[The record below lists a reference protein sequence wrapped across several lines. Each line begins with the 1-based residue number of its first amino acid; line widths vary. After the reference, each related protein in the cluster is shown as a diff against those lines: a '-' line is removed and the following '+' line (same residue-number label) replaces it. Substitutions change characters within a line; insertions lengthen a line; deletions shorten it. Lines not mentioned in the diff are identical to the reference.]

1 MSRMIPYAKQDISDE
16 DIDSV
21 IEVLKSDFL
30 TQGNKVPLFEDIISE
45 RVGAKYA
52 LAANSATSCLY
63 LSCLSLGL
71 SKEDILWTSP
81 ITYVASANC
90 ALYCGAEVDFVD
102 IDPLTWNISVE
113 ILEEKLKTARKIKKV
128 PKILVLVHLAGNPCD
143 LQKVFDLSKEYG
155 FSIIEDAS
163 HALGSKYSG
172 EHIGSCV
179 YSDISV
185 FSFHPVKNITTG
197 EGGMILTN
205 NQKLSEKIHLY
216 RSHGITRDTKK
227 MINKEEGLWY
237 YEQLLLGF
245 NFRMSDIHAALGI
258 SQMNSLDKFIS
269 KRNELSQIYT
279 EELKGLPLTIQRVR
293 KEDLSAWHIFV
304 IRLKLSELK
313 LSRLEIYN
321 SLRNKGI
328 GVNVHYIPVHLHP
341 FYKNLGFNKGD
352 FPNSENYYDGAI
364 TIPLFTKLKK
374 KEMKLVIQALKE
386 SIK

>member
-1 MSRMIPYAKQDISDE
+1 MSRMIPYAKQDISDG

-172 EHIGSCV
+172 EHIGSSV

-364 TIPLFTKLKK
+364 TIPMFTKLKK
-374 KEMKLVIQALKE
+374 TEIKFVIQSLKE

>member
-1 MSRMIPYAKQDISDE
+1 MNRMIPYAKQDISDE

-52 LAANSATSCLY
+52 LAANSATSCLH

-172 EHIGSCV
+172 EHIGSSV

-321 SLRNKGI
+321 SLRNMGI

-364 TIPLFTKLKK
+364 TIPMFTKLKK
-374 KEMKLVIQALKE
+374 KEIKYVIQALKE
-386 SIK
+386 SID

>member
-1 MSRMIPYAKQDISDE
+1 MNRMIPYAKQDISDE

-172 EHIGSCV
+172 EHIGSSV

-269 KRNELSQIYT
+269 KRNDISQIYT

-321 SLRNKGI
+321 SLRNMGI

-364 TIPLFTKLKK
+364 TIPMFTKLKK
-374 KEMKLVIQALKE
+374 KEIKYVIQALKE
-386 SIK
+386 SID

>member
-1 MSRMIPYAKQDISDE
+1 MNRMIPYAKQDISDE

-172 EHIGSCV
+172 EHIGSSV

-364 TIPLFTKLKK
+364 TIPMFTKLKK
-374 KEMKLVIQALKE
+374 KEIKYIIQALKE
-386 SIK
+386 SID

>member
-1 MSRMIPYAKQDISDE
+1 MIPYAKQEISDE

-172 EHIGSCV
+172 EHIGSSV

-364 TIPLFTKLKK
+364 TIPMFTKLKK
-374 KEMKLVIQALKE
+374 KEIKYVIQALKE
-386 SIK
+386 SID

>member
-1 MSRMIPYAKQDISDE
+1 
-16 DIDSV
+16 
-21 IEVLKSDFL
+21 
-30 TQGNKVPLFEDIISE
+30 
-45 RVGAKYA
+45 VGAKYA

-172 EHIGSCV
+172 EHIGSSV

-364 TIPLFTKLKK
+364 TIPMFTKLKK
-374 KEMKLVIQALKE
+374 KEIKYVIQALKE
-386 SIK
+386 SID

>member
-1 MSRMIPYAKQDISDE
+1 MIPYAKQDISDE

-172 EHIGSCV
+172 EHIGSSV

-364 TIPLFTKLKK
+364 TIPMFTKLKK
-374 KEMKLVIQALKE
+374 TEIKFVIQSLKE

>member
-1 MSRMIPYAKQDISDE
+1 MIPYAKQDISDE

-172 EHIGSCV
+172 EHIGSSV

-364 TIPLFTKLKK
+364 TIPMFTKLKK
-374 KEMKLVIQALKE
+374 KEIKFVIQALKE

>member
-1 MSRMIPYAKQDISDE
+1 MIPYAKQDISDE

-172 EHIGSCV
+172 EHIGSSV

-328 GVNVHYIPVHLHP
+328 GVNVHYIPVHMQP

-364 TIPLFTKLKK
+364 TIPMFTKLKK
-374 KEMKLVIQALKE
+374 KEIKYVIQALKE
-386 SIK
+386 SID

>member
-1 MSRMIPYAKQDISDE
+1 MIPYAKQDISDE

-52 LAANSATSCLY
+52 LAANSATSCLH

-172 EHIGSCV
+172 EHIGSSV

-328 GVNVHYIPVHLHP
+328 GVNVHYIPVHMQP

-364 TIPLFTKLKK
+364 TIPMFTKLKK
-374 KEMKLVIQALKE
+374 KEIKYVIQALKE
-386 SIK
+386 SID

>member
-1 MSRMIPYAKQDISDE
+1 MNRMIPYAKQDISDE

-172 EHIGSCV
+172 EHIGSSV

-269 KRNELSQIYT
+269 IRNELSQIYT

-364 TIPLFTKLKK
+364 TIPMFTKLKK
-374 KEMKLVIQALKE
+374 KEIKYVIQALKE
-386 SIK
+386 SID

>member
-1 MSRMIPYAKQDISDE
+1 MNRMIPYAKQDISDE

-90 ALYCGAEVDFVD
+90 ALFCGAEVDFVD

-113 ILEEKLKTARKIKKV
+113 ILEEKLKKARKIKKI

-172 EHIGSCV
+172 EHIGSSV

-364 TIPLFTKLKK
+364 TIPMFTKLKK
-374 KEMKLVIQALKE
+374 KEIKFVIQALKE

>member
-1 MSRMIPYAKQDISDE
+1 MNRMIPYAKQDISDE

-172 EHIGSCV
+172 EHIGSSV

-364 TIPLFTKLKK
+364 TIPMFTKLKK
-374 KEMKLVIQALKE
+374 KEIEFVIQALKE

>member
-1 MSRMIPYAKQDISDE
+1 MNRMIPYAKQDISDE

-172 EHIGSCV
+172 EHIGSSV

-374 KEMKLVIQALKE
+374 TEIKFVIQSLKE

>member
-1 MSRMIPYAKQDISDE
+1 MSRMIPYAKQDISDG

-172 EHIGSCV
+172 EHIGSSV

-364 TIPLFTKLKK
+364 TIPMFTKLKK
-374 KEMKLVIQALKE
+374 KEIKYVIQALKE
-386 SIK
+386 SID

>member
-1 MSRMIPYAKQDISDE
+1 MNRMIPYAKQDISDE

-30 TQGNKVPLFEDIISE
+30 TQGNKVSLFEDIISK

-52 LAANSATSCLY
+52 LTANSATSCLY

-143 LQKVFDLSKEYG
+143 LKKVFDLSKEYG

-172 EHIGSCV
+172 EHIGSSV

-227 MINKEEGLWY
+227 MINKEEGHWY

-364 TIPLFTKLKK
+364 TIPMFTKLKK

>member
-1 MSRMIPYAKQDISDE
+1 MNRMIPYAKQDISDE

-30 TQGNKVPLFEDIISE
+30 TQGNQGPLFEDIISK

-52 LAANSATSCLY
+52 LAANSATSCLH

-71 SKEDILWTSP
+71 SKGDILWTSP

-90 ALYCGAEVDFVD
+90 ALFCGADVDFVD

-113 ILEEKLKTARKIKKV
+113 ILEEKLKTAQKRKKI
-128 PKILVLVHLAGNPCD
+128 PRILVLVHLAGNPCD
-143 LQKVFDLSKEYG
+143 LKKIFDLSKEYG

-163 HALGSKYSG
+163 HALGSKYS
-172 EHIGSCV
+172 EEQIGSST

-205 NQKLSEKIHLY
+205 NKEIAEKVNLY
-216 RSHGITRDTKK
+216 RSHGVTRDTNK
-227 MINKEEGLWY
+227 MFNKNEGLWY

-245 NFRMSDIHAALGI
+245 NFRMNEIQASLGI

-269 KRNELSQIYT
+269 KRNEVSQMYMKN
-279 EELKGLPLTIQRVR
+279 LKNLPLTFQKVR
-293 KEDLSAWHIFV
+293 NEDLSAWHLFI
-304 IRLKLSELK
+304 IHLKLDQLELT
-313 LSRLEIYN
+313 RLEIYN
-321 SLRNKGI
+321 SLREKGI
-328 GVNVHYIPVHLHP
+328 GVNVHYIPVHLQP
-341 FYKNLGFNKGD
+341 FYRNLGFKRGD
-352 FPNSENYYDGAI
+352 YPNSESYYDGAL
-364 TIPLFTKLKK
+364 TIPMYTKLKK
-374 KEMKLVIQALKE
+374 KDIEFVIQALQE
-386 SIK
+386 SIY

>member
-1 MSRMIPYAKQDISDE
+1 MNRMIPYAKQDISDE

-52 LAANSATSCLY
+52 LAANSATSCLH

-71 SKEDILWTSP
+71 SKGDILWTSP

-172 EHIGSCV
+172 EHIGSSV

-364 TIPLFTKLKK
+364 TIPMFTKLKK
-374 KEMKLVIQALKE
+374 KEIKYVIQALKE
-386 SIK
+386 SVY

>member
-1 MSRMIPYAKQDISDE
+1 MNRMIPYAKQDISDE

-52 LAANSATSCLY
+52 LAANSATSCLH

-172 EHIGSCV
+172 EHIGSSV

-364 TIPLFTKLKK
+364 TIPMFTKLKK
-374 KEMKLVIQALKE
+374 TEIKFVIQSLKE

>member
-1 MSRMIPYAKQDISDE
+1 MNRMIPYAKQDISDE

-172 EHIGSCV
+172 EHIGSSV

-364 TIPLFTKLKK
+364 TIPMFTKLKK
-374 KEMKLVIQALKE
+374 KEIKYVIQALKE
-386 SIK
+386 SIN

>member
-1 MSRMIPYAKQDISDE
+1 MSRMIPYAKQDISDG

-172 EHIGSCV
+172 EHIGSSV

-364 TIPLFTKLKK
+364 TIPMFTKLKK
-374 KEMKLVIQALKE
+374 KEIKYVIQALKE

>member
-1 MSRMIPYAKQDISDE
+1 MIPYAKQDISDE

-52 LAANSATSCLY
+52 LAANSATSCLH

-71 SKEDILWTSP
+71 SKGDILWTSP

-143 LQKVFDLSKEYG
+143 LQKIFDLSKEYG

-172 EHIGSCV
+172 EHIGSSV

-352 FPNSENYYDGAI
+352 FPNSENYYGSAI
-364 TIPLFTKLKK
+364 TIPMFTKLKK
-374 KEMKLVIQALKE
+374 KEIKYVIQALKE
-386 SIK
+386 SID

>member
-1 MSRMIPYAKQDISDE
+1 MSRMIPYAKQDISDG

-172 EHIGSCV
+172 EHIGSSV

-197 EGGMILTN
+197 EGGMILSN

-216 RSHGITRDTKK
+216 RSNGITKDTKK

-364 TIPLFTKLKK
+364 TIPMFTKLKK
-374 KEMKLVIQALKE
+374 KEIKYVIQALKE
-386 SIK
+386 SID

>member
-1 MSRMIPYAKQDISDE
+1 MNRMIPYAKQEISDE

-30 TQGNKVPLFEDIISE
+30 TQGNKVPLFEEIISKH
-45 RVGAKYA
+45 VGAKYG

-63 LSCLSLGL
+63 LACLSLGL

-90 ALYCGAEVDFVD
+90 ALYCGAEIDFVD

-113 ILEEKLKTARKIKKV
+113 ILEEKLKTARKIKKI

-143 LQKVFDLSKEYG
+143 LKKVFDLSKEYG

-172 EHIGSCV
+172 EHIGSSI

-216 RSHGITRDTKK
+216 RSHGVTRDTKK
-227 MINKEEGLWY
+227 MINKKEGLWY

-245 NFRMSDIHAALGI
+245 NFRMSEIHAALGI
-258 SQMNSLDKFIS
+258 SQMNSLNKFIA
-269 KRNELSQIYT
+269 KRNELSQIYSK
-279 EELKGLPLTIQRVR
+279 ELKDLPLSIQRVR

-304 IRLKLSELK
+304 IHLKLDELK

-328 GVNVHYIPVHLHP
+328 GVNVHYIPVHLQP
-341 FYKNLGFNKGD
+341 FYRNLGFNEGD

-364 TIPLFTKLKK
+364 TIPMFSKLKK
-374 KEMKLVIQALKE
+374 KEIKYVIQALKE

>member
-1 MSRMIPYAKQDISDE
+1 MIPYAKQDISDE

-143 LQKVFDLSKEYG
+143 LKKVFDLSKEYG

-172 EHIGSCV
+172 EHIGSSV

-216 RSHGITRDTKK
+216 TKK

-321 SLRNKGI
+321 SLINKGI

-364 TIPLFTKLKK
+364 TIPMFTKLKK
-374 KEMKLVIQALKE
+374 KEIKYVIQALKE
-386 SIK
+386 SID

>member
-1 MSRMIPYAKQDISDE
+1 MIPYAKQDISDG

-172 EHIGSCV
+172 EHIGSSV

-364 TIPLFTKLKK
+364 TIPMFTKLKK
-374 KEMKLVIQALKE
+374 KEIKYVIQALKE
-386 SIK
+386 SID

>member
-1 MSRMIPYAKQDISDE
+1 MSGSSDSA
-16 DIDSV
+16 IYYSKV
-21 IEVLKSDFL
+21 FARQFPAINIEGVLL
-30 TQGNKVPLFEDIISE
+30 EV
-45 RVGAKYA
+45 
-52 LAANSATSCLY
+52 
-63 LSCLSLGL
+63 
-71 SKEDILWTSP
+71 KEDYENQP
-81 ITYVASANC
+81 IVINDKSNK
-90 ALYCGAEVDFVD
+90 D
-102 IDPLTWNISVE
+102 NIST
-113 ILEEKLKTARKIKKV
+113 KTKI
-128 PKILVLVHLAGNPCD
+128 C
-143 LQKVFDLSKEYG
+143 Y
-155 FSIIEDAS
+155 
-163 HALGSKYSG
+163 
-172 EHIGSCV
+172 
-179 YSDISV
+179 
-185 FSFHPVKNITTG
+185 
-197 EGGMILTN
+197 
-205 NQKLSEKIHLY
+205 LSEKIDLY
-216 RSHGITRDTKK
+216 RSHGVTRDTKK

-364 TIPLFTKLKK
+364 TIPMFTKLKK
-374 KEMKLVIQALKE
+374 KEIKYVIQALKE
-386 SIK
+386 SID

>member
-172 EHIGSCV
+172 EHIGSSV

-364 TIPLFTKLKK
+364 TIPMFTKLKK
-374 KEMKLVIQALKE
+374 KEIKYVIQALKE

>member
-1 MSRMIPYAKQDISDE
+1 MIPYAKQDISDE

-172 EHIGSCV
+172 EHIGSSV

-269 KRNELSQIYT
+269 KRNELSQIYA

-304 IRLKLSELK
+304 IHLKLSELK

-374 KEMKLVIQALKE
+374 KEIKYVIQALKE
-386 SIK
+386 SID

>member
-1 MSRMIPYAKQDISDE
+1 MNRMIPYAKQDISDE

-172 EHIGSCV
+172 EHIGSSV

-258 SQMNSLDKFIS
+258 SQMNSLDKFIC

-352 FPNSENYYDGAI
+352 FPNSENYYEGAI
-364 TIPLFTKLKK
+364 TIPMFTKLKK
-374 KEMKLVIQALKE
+374 KEIKYVIQALKE
-386 SIK
+386 SIN

>member
-1 MSRMIPYAKQDISDE
+1 MNRMIPYAKQDISDE

-172 EHIGSCV
+172 EHIGSSV

-216 RSHGITRDTKK
+216 RSNGITKDTKK

-364 TIPLFTKLKK
+364 TIPMFTKLKK
-374 KEMKLVIQALKE
+374 KEIKYVIQALKE
-386 SIK
+386 SID

>member
-1 MSRMIPYAKQDISDE
+1 MNRMIPYAKQDISDE

-172 EHIGSCV
+172 EHIGSSV

-205 NQKLSEKIHLY
+205 NQKLSEKIDLY

-364 TIPLFTKLKK
+364 TIPMFTKLKK

>member
-1 MSRMIPYAKQDISDE
+1 MNRMIPYAKQDISDE

-143 LQKVFDLSKEYG
+143 LKKVFDLSKEYG

-172 EHIGSCV
+172 EHIGSSV

-304 IRLKLSELK
+304 IHLKLKELK

-364 TIPLFTKLKK
+364 TIPMFTKLKK
-374 KEMKLVIQALKE
+374 KEIKYVIQALKE

>member
-1 MSRMIPYAKQDISDE
+1 MNRMIPYAKQDISDE

-30 TQGNKVPLFEDIISE
+30 TQGNQGPLFEDIISK
-45 RVGAKYA
+45 RMGAKYA
-52 LAANSATSCLY
+52 LAANSATSCLH

-71 SKEDILWTSP
+71 SKGDILWTSP

-90 ALYCGAEVDFVD
+90 ALFCGAEVDFVD

-113 ILEEKLKTARKIKKV
+113 ILEEKLKTARKRKKI

-143 LQKVFDLSKEYG
+143 LKKIFDLSKEYG

-163 HALGSKYSG
+163 HALGSKYS
-172 EHIGSCV
+172 EEQIGSST

-205 NQKLSEKIHLY
+205 NKEIAEKVNLY
-216 RSHGITRDTKK
+216 RSHGVTRDTNK
-227 MINKEEGLWY
+227 MFNKNEGLWY

-245 NFRMSDIHAALGI
+245 NFRMNEIQASLGI

-269 KRNELSQIYT
+269 KRNEVSQMYIKN
-279 EELKGLPLTIQRVR
+279 LKNLPLTFQKVR
-293 KEDLSAWHIFV
+293 NEDLSAWHLFI
-304 IRLKLSELK
+304 IHLKLDQLELT
-313 LSRLEIYN
+313 RLEIYN
-321 SLRNKGI
+321 SLREKGI
-328 GVNVHYIPVHLHP
+328 GVNVHYIPVHLQP
-341 FYKNLGFNKGD
+341 FYRNLGFKQGD
-352 FPNSENYYDGAI
+352 YPNSESYYDGAL
-364 TIPLFTKLKK
+364 TIPMYTKLKK
-374 KEMKLVIQALKE
+374 KDIEFVIQALQE
-386 SIK
+386 SIY

>member
-172 EHIGSCV
+172 EHIGSSV

-364 TIPLFTKLKK
+364 TIPMFTKLKK
-374 KEMKLVIQALKE
+374 KEIKYVIQALKE
-386 SIK
+386 SID

>member
-1 MSRMIPYAKQDISDE
+1 MNRMIPYAKQDISDE

-52 LAANSATSCLY
+52 LAANSATSCLH

-71 SKEDILWTSP
+71 SKGDILWTSP

-143 LQKVFDLSKEYG
+143 LKKVFDLSKEYG

-172 EHIGSCV
+172 EHIGSSV

-205 NQKLSEKIHLY
+205 NQKLSEKIDLY
-216 RSHGITRDTKK
+216 RSHGVTRDTKK

-364 TIPLFTKLKK
+364 TIPMFTKLKK
-374 KEMKLVIQALKE
+374 KEIKFVIQALKE